1 MPQNT
6 LFFLLG
12 VKKSYKNT
20 GTEEKGND

>member
-1 MPQNT
+1 MPQNI